1 MVTAALPSSAG
12 TSEDAPLVLFLQQ
25 LIEQAQVQNA
35 SDIHF
40 EPYEQVYRIRLRVD
54 GQLREVAAP
63 PLQVKDRIAARI
75 KVLARLDI
83 AEKRLPQDGRIQLAL
98 RQGGTLDLRVSTLPT
113 LHGEKLVVR
122 LLDNQVGQWA
132 LADLGYAPEELER
145 LLQAIE
151 RPDGLVLVTGPT
163 GSGKTQSLYACLQR
177 LNRPELNIATVEDPC
192 EISLTGIN
200 QVNVQDK
207 PGLSFSVALR
217 AFLRQDPDVLMVG
230 EIRDLETAEIAIQAA
245 QTGHLVLSTLHT
257 RNAVSALTRLR
268 NMGIARYNLASS
280 VSLVSAQRLV
290 RKLCTKCRQPDP
302 HAHAQAEQAGL
313 PDAWLQA
320 APEFW
325 RAHAQGCSACHRGYS
340 GRTGLFEVMPVTP
353 PMQDALL
360 QDESEAALGQI
371 ARSQGVSSLRQAGWR
386 RVLQG
391 LTSLDEVLAATP
403 QS

>member
-1 MVTAALPSSAG
+1 MVTAALPTGPGASD
-12 TSEDAPLVLFLQQ
+12 DAPLVTFLQQ
-25 LIEQAQVQNA
+25 LIEQAKAQKA

-40 EPYEQVYRIRLRVD
+40 EPYEQSYRIRLRID
-54 GQLREVAAP
+54 GQLREVPAP
-63 PLQVKDRIAARI
+63 PLQVKDRVASRI

-83 AEKRLPQDGRIQLAL
+83 AEKRLPQDGRIQLPMQ
-98 RQGGTLDLRVSTLPT
+98 RQGVLDLRVSTLPT
-113 LHGEKLVVR
+113 LYGEKIVVR
-122 LLDNQVGQWA
+122 LLDNQVGHWT
-132 LADLGYAPEELER
+132 LEHLGYAPQELDR
-145 LLQAIE
+145 LVQAIE

-177 LNRPELNIATVEDPC
+177 LNRPEVNISTVEDPC
-192 EISLTGIN
+192 EISLPGIN

-280 VSLVSAQRLV
+280 VTLVSAQRLV
-290 RKLCTKCRQPDP
+290 RKLCTHCRQPDP
-302 HAHAQAEQAGL
+302 QALSLADKACL
-313 PDAWLQA
+313 PTAWLDGVMQL
-320 APEFW
+320 W
-325 RAHAQGCSACHRGYS
+325 RAHLPGCESCHRGYS
-340 GRTGLFEVMPVTP
+340 GRTGLFEVMPVSSA
-353 PMQDALL
+353 MQAQLL
-360 QDESEAALGQI
+360 HDGSESDLHRI
-371 ARSQGVSSLRQAGWR
+371 AREQGIWSLRQAGWR

-403 QS
+403 EH